1 MSNINIV
8 LLDKSNNIKEDITII
23 KQKFSGELLQQIIQK
38 FKDPPENYEIFIL
51 DKNNNQIKIDN
62 EAKYNLIKDILFIR
76 ESENL
81 LEESTFQLNYNRLPE
96 FKQDLL
102 EKKFKC
108 IMCLEIV
115 KKEKPYLC
123 NKCEQIFHEKCL
135 KDWDKTCK
143 LQNNNL
149 TCPNCRNELPL
160 EKWEIKLD
168 YEENRFNEGQLMAK
182 KNEEILKKN
191 LENSKK
197 FIKDKKL
204 KELINDEIKSKELI
218 KKYEDYIE
226 QTIEIFKNILIK
238 INSMSSLLELNN
250 NDKLRDLINEYP
262 LNIKNLDINKIKN
275 VINEELEHI
284 EKCLINNKINLKE
297 KHFEK
302 EQNKNKINI
311 IQNINEEKK
320 IILNNFD
327 NNINDIHDKENS
339 NKIVNGNRNEIK
351 FDKYI
356 NKINITYY
364 AKTKGNY
371 DIFGKKFVENN
382 EGNISLNING
392 KINNLVHNYEL
403 KEGENIITLIIKN
416 KLINLSYMFI
426 SCESLKDI
434 QELKD
439 LDVKDTINFSTMF
452 FGCSS
457 LSDIKPLQNW
467 DVSKGKDFSFMFWG
481 CKSLS
486 DIKPLQNWNVSNGN
500 TFESM
505 FHGCVLLSDIK
516 PLENWK
522 VDNGNNFQS
531 MFYDCSSL
539 SDIKPLE
546 KWNAINGNNLSNMFS
561 YCSKLTDLKPLEK
574 WNVSNCYDFSS
585 MFYKCPNLKDIK
597 PLEKWN
603 VNNNCDFYNMFKEC
617 SPLLDIKP
625 IQSWKVSKEKL
636 KDVK

>member
-1 MSNINIV
+1 MSNIIIV

-108 IMCLEIV
+108 ILCLEIV

-226 QTIEIFKNILIK
+226 QTIEIFKNLLIK
-238 INSMSSLLELNN
+238 INSMHSLLELNN

-302 EQNKNKINI
+302 EQNKKKISI
-311 IQNINEEKK
+311 TQNINGEKK

-500 TFESM
+500 TFQSM

-546 KWNAINGNNLSNMFS
+546 KWNVINGNNLSNMFS

-585 MFYKCPNLKDIK
+585 MFYKCSNLKDIK

-603 VNNNCDFYNMFKEC
+603 VNNNCDFYNMFNEC

-625 IQSWKVSKEKL
+625 LQNWKVSKEKL

>member
-1 MSNINIV
+1 MSNIIIV

-226 QTIEIFKNILIK
+226 QTIEIFKNLLIK
-238 INSMSSLLELNN
+238 INSMHSLLELNN

-302 EQNKNKINI
+302 EQNKKKINI
-311 IQNINEEKK
+311 TQNINGEKK

-500 TFESM
+500 TFQSM

-546 KWNAINGNNLSNMFS
+546 KWNVINGNNLSNMFS

-585 MFYKCPNLKDIK
+585 MFYKCSNLKDIK

>member
-1 MSNINIV
+1 MSNIIIV

-62 EAKYNLIKDILFIR
+62 ETKYNLIKDILFIR

-238 INSMSSLLELNN
+238 INSMHSLLELNN

-302 EQNKNKINI
+302 EQNKKKINI
-311 IQNINEEKK
+311 TQNINGEKK

-500 TFESM
+500 TFQSM

-546 KWNAINGNNLSNMFS
+546 KWNVINGNNLSNMFS

-585 MFYKCPNLKDIK
+585 MFYKCSNLKDIK

-603 VNNNCDFYNMFKEC
+603 VNNNCDFYNMFNEC

-625 IQSWKVSKEKL
+625 LQNWKVSKEKL

>member
-1 MSNINIV
+1 MSNIIIV

-38 FKDPPENYEIFIL
+38 FNPPENYEIFIL

-62 EAKYNLIKDILFIR
+62 ETKYNLIKDILFIR

-238 INSMSSLLELNN
+238 INSMLSLLELNN

-302 EQNKNKINI
+302 EQNKKKISI
-311 IQNINEEKK
+311 TQNINGEKK

-500 TFESM
+500 TFQSM

-546 KWNAINGNNLSNMFS
+546 KWNVINGNNLSNMFS

-585 MFYKCPNLKDIK
+585 MFYKCSNLKDIK

-603 VNNNCDFYNMFKEC
+603 VNNNCDFYNMFNEC

-625 IQSWKVSKEKL
+625 LQNWKVSKEKL

>member
-238 INSMSSLLELNN
+238 INSMHSLLELNN

-302 EQNKNKINI
+302 EQNKKKINI
-311 IQNINEEKK
+311 TQNINGEKK

-500 TFESM
+500 TFQSM

-585 MFYKCPNLKDIK
+585 MFYKCSNLKDIK

-617 SPLLDIKP
+617 SPFLDIKP

>member
-1 MSNINIV
+1 MSNIIIV

-62 EAKYNLIKDILFIR
+62 ETKYNLIKDILFIR

-238 INSMSSLLELNN
+238 INSMHSLLELNN

-302 EQNKNKINI
+302 EQNKKKINI
-311 IQNINEEKK
+311 TQNINGEKK

-500 TFESM
+500 TFQSM

-546 KWNAINGNNLSNMFS
+546 KWNVINGNNLSNMFS
-561 YCSKLTDLKPLEK
+561 YCSKLTDLKTLEK

-585 MFYKCPNLKDIK
+585 MFYKCSNLKDIK

-603 VNNNCDFYNMFKEC
+603 VNNNCDFYNMFNEC

-625 IQSWKVSKEKL
+625 LQNWKVSKEKL